1 LTQPD
6 YITAAIDATPTTLVC
21 FGDTNASV
29 WAHTV
34 SGGEGV
40 YQYQLNVYDST
51 GTIEFTSGEQGTPMF
66 NNLGAGIYSIT
77 VSDGWNCDVETPQVE
92 ISEPSDVNSSLI
104 QLSELTC
111 TTQAQIRLTA
121 SGGTAPYSYSTDN
134 VAYQPMSGGNTHMFT
149 VSAGVYQYYVRDA
162 NGCEANISN
171 QVSVDAVPPLTLM
184 IDESAAM
191 INCTGEATATLV
203 ADAFGGLGN
212 YSYELYGDAALTNL
226 LAGPQTDGEFNN
238 LPAGSYFVRVISV
251 DCETVSNEIL
261 IEEPIPLQVD
271 FQQAVNV
278 SCAGEDDGAILVE
291 VSGGTGEILYAITPN
306 LNQFDTENVFTDLAP
321 GVYDVIAQDVNGC
334 FIPFQFT
341 ITEPTPLEVTATVTP
356 EVCTG
361 SADGSITV
369 NISGGTAPYRTAFNS
384 NNIADYIQ
392 DQTSFTDLA
401 AATYVIFVKDAAGCD
416 MNIIVEV
423 EPGVNLNATAVPVY
437 ECTDN
442 LPENYVSITLED
454 PSVEGSVMY
463 ALDSTDPADMQLT
476 SDFRNIAAG
485 SHYIAISHAN
495 GCINTVDFDM
505 QGFEPLTLSVQQ
517 NSINEIT
524 AIAGGGLP
532 PYTFYFDDENNGE
545 DNTYYIRRTGV
556 YTVRV
561 VDQNG
566 CEAIAEIFMEFIDI
580 EIPNFF
586 TPDGDGNN
594 DTWIPRNIDQFPEI
608 LIRIFDRYGRV
619 VARVTSAQGWD
630 GLYKSSE
637 LPTGDY
643 WYIIQLNGEKD
654 DREFVGHFTLYR

>member
-1 LTQPD
+1 
-6 YITAAIDATPTTLVC
+6 
-21 FGDTNASV
+21 
-29 WAHTV
+29 
-34 SGGEGV
+34 
-40 YQYQLNVYDST
+40 
-51 GTIEFTSGEQGTPMF
+51 
-66 NNLGAGIYSIT
+66 
-77 VSDGWNCDVETPQVE
+77 
-92 ISEPSDVNSSLI
+92 
-104 QLSELTC
+104 
-111 TTQAQIRLTA
+111 
-121 SGGTAPYSYSTDN
+121 
-134 VAYQPMSGGNTHMFT
+134 
-149 VSAGVYQYYVRDA
+149 
-162 NGCEANISN
+162 
-171 QVSVDAVPPLTLM
+171 
-184 IDESAAM
+184 
-191 INCTGEATATLV
+191 
-203 ADAFGGLGN
+203 
-212 YSYELYGDAALTNL
+212 
-226 LAGPQTDGEFNN
+226 
-238 LPAGSYFVRVISV
+238 
-251 DCETVSNEIL
+251 
-261 IEEPIPLQVD
+261 
-271 FQQAVNV
+271 
-278 SCAGEDDGAILVE
+278 
-291 VSGGTGEILYAITPN
+291 
-306 LNQFDTENVFTDLAP
+306 
-321 GVYDVIAQDVNGC
+321 VIAQDVNGC

-341 ITEPTPLEVTATVTP
+341 ITEPTPMEVTATVTP

-384 NNIADYIQ
+384 NNIADFVQ

-401 AATYVIFVKDAAGCD
+401 AGTYVIFVKDAAGCD

-476 SDFRNIAAG
+476 ADFRNIPAG
-485 SHYIAISHAN
+485 SHYITISHAN

-517 NSINEIT
+517 NNINEIT

-556 YTVRV
+556 YSIRV

-566 CEAIAEIFMEFIDI
+566 CEATAEIFMEFIDI

-643 WYIIQLNGEKD
+643 WYIVQLNGEKD